1 MDDTA
6 LLQKYAR
13 TESEPAFAAL
23 VERHVGLVY
32 SAARRQVRDP
42 QLAEDVTQAV
52 FIILARKAGRL
63 SRHPSLCGWLLQ
75 ATRYAANAHIRA
87 AIRRTRR
94 EQEAYMQSPLGEPG
108 SSRRSA
114 AEADLWTQLEPL
126 LDKAM
131 ASLGDTDRTVL
142 ALRYFENQTAAEIG
156 QALKLNEDA
165 AKKRVSRALE
175 KLRKF
180 FTKRGVNST
189 TEIIAGAISAHSV
202 SAAPVGLAVKISAVA
217 MAKGAAAG
225 TSTLTLVKG
234 ALKIMAW
241 TKVKTT
247 VVTGAVILVAAI
259 GTVGVMNY
267 LRHAPPRQTG
277 RSKLPTGNVMP
288 MIAYGYSHSVVV
300 LASDGSLWSWGEER
314 LGWPVLG
321 YAKPQKSVSL
331 RRIGYDT
338 DWVSIAVSGSDC
350 LAVKSDGTLW
360 AWGGNYRHQLGDG
373 TKISRPIPVPSVP
386 GTHWK
391 QAAVDDET
399 SYALKN
405 DGTLW
410 MWGNERLGIN
420 RYKEI
425 ANAVQV
431 DTSTNWA
438 KIWAGNGQKIGLQ
451 TDGSM
456 WFWGSFSGSSKDTNI
471 FLVPTRI
478 SPDTNWTDACFGYF
492 TMFALKSDGTLWSW
506 GLKANIYNGGPDEG
520 LDSAFAQRTPAQI
533 GTENDWQSI
542 SSSPGCFY
550 HLLRKKDGSLWS
562 LDASEHRIIKPAST
576 YKPVRFK
583 KLDLQKDIATYA
595 AGGDDIGVIL
605 TPAGEVWTWGSVLG
619 ELAPKDYVG
628 PNHRSIDPKLRIVEQ
643 PWRLSVVDS
652 TE

>member
-1 MDDTA
+1 
-6 LLQKYAR
+6 
-13 TESEPAFAAL
+13 
-23 VERHVGLVY
+23 
-32 SAARRQVRDP
+32 
-42 QLAEDVTQAV
+42 
-52 FIILARKAGRL
+52 
-63 SRHPSLCGWLLQ
+63 
-75 ATRYAANAHIRA
+75 
-87 AIRRTRR
+87 
-94 EQEAYMQSPLGEPG
+94 MQSPLGEPG

-114 AEADLWTQLEPL
+114 AEADLCTQLEPL

-180 FTKRGVNST
+180 FAKRGVNST

-202 SAAPVGLAVKISAVA
+202 AAAPVGLAVKISAVA

-247 VVTGAVILVAAI
+247 VVTGVVILVAAI
-259 GTVGVMNY
+259 STVGVINH
-267 LRHAPPRQTG
+267 LRHAPPRQAG
-277 RSKLPTGNVMP
+277 RSKLPTGNVTP
-288 MIAYGYSHSVVV
+288 MIAYGYSHYVVV

-321 YAKPQKSVSL
+321 YANTHLQKSVAL
-331 RRIGYDT
+331 RRIGNDT
-338 DWVSIAVSGSDC
+338 DWASIAVGDSQS
-350 LAVKSDGTLW
+350 LAIKSDGTLW
-360 AWGGNYRHQLGDG
+360 AWGGNYDYQLGDG
-373 TKISRPIPVPSVP
+373 TKITRPTPVPSMP
-386 GTHWK
+386 GHDWK
-391 QAAVDDET
+391 LAA
-399 SYALKN
+399 SGGPRSFALKN
-405 DGTLW
+405 NGTLW
-410 MWGNERLGIN
+410 AWGNNWAGQLGVGST
-420 RYKEI
+420 K
-425 ANAVQV
+425 ASTNAVQV
-431 DTSTNWA
+431 GTSTNWT
-438 KIWAGNGQKIGLQ
+438 KVWADGVQTVGLQ
-451 TDGSM
+451 SDGSL
-456 WFWGSFSGSSKDTNI
+456 WFWGTLTGSSKDTNI
-471 FLVPTRI
+471 FLTPKRI
-478 SPDTNWTDACFGYF
+478 SPDTNWVDACFGYF
-492 TMFALKSDGTLWSW
+492 TVLALKSDGTLWTF
-506 GLKANIYNGGPDEG
+506 G
-520 LDSAFAQRTPAQI
+520 LDAEIYTGATNKNLNDTPTQVE
-533 GTENDWQSI
+533 TENDWQSI

-550 HLLRKKDGSLWS
+550 QLLRKKDGSLWS
-562 LDASEHRIIKPAST
+562 LDASEHRIVKPAST

-605 TPAGEVWTWGSVLG
+605 THAGEIWTWGSVLG

-628 PNHRSIDPKLRIVEQ
+628 PNHQSIYPKLRMVEQ